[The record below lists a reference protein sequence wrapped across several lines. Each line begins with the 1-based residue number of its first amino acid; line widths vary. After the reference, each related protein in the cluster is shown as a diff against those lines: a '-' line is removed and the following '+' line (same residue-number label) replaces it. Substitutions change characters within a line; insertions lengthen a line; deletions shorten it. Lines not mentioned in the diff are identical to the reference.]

1 MTSYRVATPRKK
13 TTTLKPQN
21 SGKKRWSRTSEKN
34 KTSWADPTSP
44 ITKISKSKVTK
55 KQVPQLSFWWF
66 G

>member
-13 TTTLKPQN
+13 TTTLKTQN
-21 SGKKRWSRTSEKN
+21 PGKKRWSRTSEKS
-34 KTSWADPTSP
+34 KTTWADPTIP

-55 KQVPQLSFWWF
+55 KQVPQLSCWSF

>member
-13 TTTLKPQN
+13 TTTLKSQN
-21 SGKKRWSRTSEKN
+21 SGKKRWSRTSEKS
-34 KTSWADPTSP
+34 KTTWADPTSP